1 MLARYGYPEQSYYQ
15 MKKSIKSY
23 ISYLGTPRKSGKY
36 YIFYT
41 SFFITRVM
49 TFCEAFVIYNYSAKI
64 LNKSPEYRIMIDNF
78 VRLCL
83 VWVCFQVVSREVLL
97 HLIDYY
103 LTSYG
108 TNDTITEFLNNTVV
122 HIMPSMNP
130 DGFNGSSLGDCT
142 GVQGRSVEWSQ
153 DKSK

>member
-1 MLARYGYPEQSYYQ
+1 
-15 MKKSIKSY
+15 
-23 ISYLGTPRKSGKY
+23 
-36 YIFYT
+36 
-41 SFFITRVM
+41 
-49 TFCEAFVIYNYSAKI
+49 
-64 LNKSPEYRIMIDNF
+64 MINNF

-83 VWVCFQVVSREVLL
+83 VWVYFQVVSREVLL

-108 TNDTITEFLNNTVV
+108 TNDTITDFLNNTVV

-153 DKSK
+153 DKSN